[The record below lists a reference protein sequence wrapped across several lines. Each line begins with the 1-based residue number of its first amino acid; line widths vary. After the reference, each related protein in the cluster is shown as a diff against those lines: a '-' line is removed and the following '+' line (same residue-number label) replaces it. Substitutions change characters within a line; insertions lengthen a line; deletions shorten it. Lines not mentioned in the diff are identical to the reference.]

1 MVPSFPIKLGRQ
13 LIPPFSLESSV
24 KNNSSQEQL
33 QSVVQRI
40 LRVGSDRQSCTA
52 CSNVGNAQMREKRYK
67 ELCPLNQEAF
77 SVCTPSTQH
86 GQQGSKINMA
96 ISLLC
101 STETPEEN
109 RGWMT
114 TARLTKK
121 FLFWIARMC
130 SQEVS
135 QRILAE
141 SARLRSFPSGASI
154 AMRPFFTPSSAGYGL
169 IATIWPFICI
179 TKVYIHTQVSPYL
192 L

>member
-1 MVPSFPIKLGRQ
+1 M
-13 LIPPFSLESSV
+13 
-24 KNNSSQEQL
+24 
-33 QSVVQRI
+33 QSAVQGI
-40 LRVGSDRQSCTA
+40 LTVGSDRQSCTA
-52 CSNVGNAQMREKRYK
+52 CSNIRNAQMTEKRYK
-67 ELCPLNQEAF
+67 ELCPFQPRSFFCLY
-77 SVCTPSTQH
+77 SQH
-86 GQQGSKINMA
+86 KALRTEVVKTNMA
-96 ISLLC
+96 IGLLC
-101 STETPEEN
+101 STKTPKES

-114 TARLTKK
+114 ITGLTKK
-121 FLFWIARMC
+121 CLFWIARIC

-141 SARLRSFPSGASI
+141 SARFPSGASI